1 MEEKKVPR
9 NTRSN
14 RFGFTSL
21 YFKNPITKV
30 KRAFES
36 AYYAPRSFYATK
48 YIMQENNRNN
58 FSYMKPQQVF
68 QPRYAS

>member
-14 RFGFTSL
+14 HFGFTSL

-48 YIMQENNRNN
+48 YIM
-58 FSYMKPQQVF
+58 
-68 QPRYAS
+68 